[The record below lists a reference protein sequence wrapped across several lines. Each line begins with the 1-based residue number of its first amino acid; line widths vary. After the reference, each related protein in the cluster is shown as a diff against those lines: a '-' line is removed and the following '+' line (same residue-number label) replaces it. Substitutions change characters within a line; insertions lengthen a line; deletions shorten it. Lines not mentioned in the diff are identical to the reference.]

1 MTTDLGEA
9 LDAMTKAAPAY
20 QKAVAYSEGPVH
32 EVFASRRMRRLLW
45 DKRVNFQAL
54 LGDVIIDAVANKLK
68 ITAITSD
75 TDARTALLANTDED
89 NAMALVRPAV
99 MRRALQQGDSY
110 LSAWPLLDDNGNPV
124 PGKVCVSVHDARTAR
139 IIYDAENPTEP
150 KFGVQRWKF
159 GKRVR
164 VDLLYPDRIEH
175 YLSRVDE
182 GSSTRPTDFA
192 PYAADGRDAV
202 EDNPYGEIPMFH
214 FHGTGLPG
222 EYGEPEHKSFYGT
235 QDTLLKLKI
244 GHMSSVDYHALPQR
258 YALREAGSNT
268 AEAADLDPDDFAAV
282 PSAQTPRNRID
293 KPSTL
298 SSEPGSIWDLMG
310 IKSVGEFPPADPKAF
325 LDPREAYLREG
336 ALVSSTPLYM
346 FDRTGQ
352 IPSGE
357 SLKTANAPLDDKAE
371 YRKTAFD
378 PTWRGFYRFVL
389 KILGQDDAPV
399 TLAWAPIEST
409 DETTKLSQAKQKQDL
424 GVPVDQSLTEVGYK
438 PDDVQ
443 RWMAEGDGG
452 LPQRIELLTQL
463 GSAVGDF
470 ASAVAAGL
478 MDQATVQ
485 QVITKLVG
493 DVTGPDDDGTG

>member
-9 LDAMTKAAPAY
+9 LDAMAGAAPGY

-68 ITAITSD
+68 ITAITGD
-75 TDARTALLANTDED
+75 TDARTRLIAKVDED

-110 LSAWPLLDDNGNPV
+110 LSAWPVLDDSGDPV
-124 PGKVCVSVHDARTAR
+124 LGKVCISVHDARTAR
-139 IIYDAENPTEP
+139 IIYDTEKPTEP
-150 KFGVQRWKF
+150 KLGIQRWKF

-175 YLSRVDE
+175 YLSRVDG
-182 GSSTRPTDFA
+182 GSATRPTDFA

-202 EDNPYGEIPMFH
+202 EANPYGEIPMKH

-268 AEAADLDPDDFAAV
+268 AEAADLDPDDFAAT
-282 PSAQTPRNRID
+282 PSAQSPRNRID

-325 LDPREAYLREG
+325 LEPREAYLREG

-357 SLKTANAPLDDKAE
+357 SLKTANAPLDDKAGA
-371 YRKTAFD
+371 RKTSFD
-378 PTWRGFYRFVL
+378 GTWRGFYSFVL
-389 KILGQDDAPV
+389 KLLGEDNAPV

-409 DETTKLSQAKQKQDL
+409 DETTKLAQAEQKQNI
-424 GVPVDQSLTEVGYK
+424 GVPVGQTLVEAGYK
-438 PDDVQ
+438 DADVQ
-443 RWMAEGDGG
+443 QWLQDGDGA
-452 LPQRIELLTQL
+452 LPQRVELLAQL
-463 GSAVGDF
+463 GQAM
-470 ASAVAAGL
+470 ASMATAVAAGVV
-478 MDQATVQ
+478 DEQTVN
-485 QVITKLVG
+485 QVITKVMG
-493 DVTGPDDDGTG
+493 DLADDEST

>member
-1 MTTDLGEA
+1 MTTDLGVA
-9 LDAMTKAAPAY
+9 LDAMAAAAPGY

-32 EVFASRRMRRLLW
+32 EVFASRRMRRLLF

-75 TDARTALLANTDED
+75 SDDRTALIAKVDED
-89 NAMALVRPAV
+89 NSMALVRPAV

-110 LSAWPLLDDNGNPV
+110 LSAWPVLDDNGDPV
-124 PGKVCVSVHDARTAR
+124 PGKVCISVHDARTAR
-139 IIYDAENPTEP
+139 IIYDDENPTQP
-150 KFGVQRWKF
+150 KFGIQRWKF

-164 VDLLYPDRIEH
+164 VDLCYEDRIEH
-175 YLSRVDE
+175 YLSSVD
-182 GSSTRPTDFA
+182 GSKAMRPTDFE

-202 EDNPYGEIPMFH
+202 EANPYGQIPLHH

-258 YALREAGSNT
+258 WALREAGSDT
-268 AEAADLDPDDFAAV
+268 AESADLDPDDFATV
-282 PSAQTPRNRID
+282 PEAQFPRNRID

-310 IKSVGEFPPADPKAF
+310 IKQVGEFPPADPKAF

-357 SLKTANAPLDDKAE
+357 SLKTANAPLDDKAGA
-371 YRKTAFD
+371 RKTSFD
-378 PTWRGFYRFVL
+378 GTWRGFYSFVL
-389 KILGQDDAPV
+389 KLLGEDDAPV

-409 DETTKLSQAKQKQDL
+409 DETTKLSQAKQKQEL
-424 GVPVDQSLTEVGYK
+424 GVPVGHSLVEAGYK
-438 PDDVQ
+438 AADVED
-443 RWMAEGDGG
+443 WLDSGDGG
-452 LPQRIELLTQL
+452 LPQKVELLAQL
-463 GSAVGDF
+463 GSAVRDL
-470 ASAVAAGL
+470 STAVAAGVL
-478 MDQATVQ
+478 DKSTVDAIVSQ
-485 QVITKLVG
+485 LIG
-493 DVTGPDDDGTG
+493 DLSDDHAA

>member
-9 LDAMTKAAPAY
+9 LDAMAGAAPGY

-68 ITAITSD
+68 ITTITGD
-75 TDARTALLANTDED
+75 NDARTALIAQVDED

-110 LSAWPLLDDNGNPV
+110 LSAWPVLDENGDAV

-139 IIYDAENPTEP
+139 IIYDPEKPTEP
-150 KFGVQRWKF
+150 KLGVQRWKF

-192 PYAADGRDAV
+192 PYASDGRDAV
-202 EDNPYGEIPMFH
+202 EDNPYGEIPMAH

-268 AEAADLDPDDFAAV
+268 AEAADLDPDDFATM
-282 PSAQTPRNRID
+282 PDAQRPRSRLD

-298 SSEPGSIWDLMG
+298 SSEPGSVWDLLG
-310 IKSVGEFPPADPKAF
+310 VKSVGEFPPADPKAF

-357 SLKTANAPLDDKAE
+357 SLKTANAPLDDKAGA
-371 YRKTAFD
+371 RKTSFD
-378 PTWRGFYRFVL
+378 GTWRAFYRFVL
-389 KILGQDDAPV
+389 KLLGEDNAPV

-409 DETTKLSQAKQKQDL
+409 DETTKLAQAKQKQEL
-424 GVPVDQSLTEVGYK
+424 GVPLDQSLTEIGYK
-438 PDDVQ
+438 ADDVE
-443 RWMAEGDGG
+443 RWMSEGDGG
-452 LPQRIELLTQL
+452 LTVRVELLARL
-463 GSAVGDF
+463 GDAV
-470 ASAVAAGL
+470 ASFSTAVAAGL
-478 MDQATVQ
+478 LEQSVVQA
-485 QVITKLVG
+485 VITKAIG
-493 DVTGPDDDGTG
+493 DLDEQSAGPA